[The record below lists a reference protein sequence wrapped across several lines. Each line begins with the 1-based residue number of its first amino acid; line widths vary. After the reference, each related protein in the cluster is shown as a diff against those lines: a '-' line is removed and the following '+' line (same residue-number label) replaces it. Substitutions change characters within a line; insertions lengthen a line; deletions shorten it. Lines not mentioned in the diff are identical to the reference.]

1 MKNRFA
7 LAFFMIIIAF
17 TAITLILSFILGAF
31 SMPHSAEIDESVSAK
46 CEITVIIDAGHGG
59 EDGGASSINGLVEK
73 DVNLHIA
80 SLLCDLLE
88 ANGVNVIMTRTDDRL
103 LYDRNT
109 DYQGRK
115 KKLDLAARLAVTSSV
130 ENAIFVSIH
139 MNSFTD
145 PGYSG
150 MQVWY
155 AEGVQGSPELAEVIR
170 DKNRELLQPNNKRE
184 TKAAGSSI
192 FLLKNATVPS
202 VLVECGFLTNVAEAE
217 LFEGDDYRH
226 RVAFVL
232 FCAITEYLEGT
243 QA

>member
-7 LAFFMIIIAF
+7 LAFFMIIIAI

-31 SMPHSAEIDESVSAK
+31 SIPRTPIPEMDEAASAK

-80 SLLCDLLE
+80 SLLCDMLE

-115 KKLDLAARLAVTSSV
+115 KISK
-130 ENAIFVSIH
+130 I
-139 MNSFTD
+139 
-145 PGYSG
+145 
-150 MQVWY
+150 
-155 AEGVQGSPELAEVIR
+155 
-170 DKNRELLQPNNKRE
+170 
-184 TKAAGSSI
+184 
-192 FLLKNATVPS
+192 
-202 VLVECGFLTNVAEAE
+202 
-217 LFEGDDYRH
+217 
-226 RVAFVL
+226 
-232 FCAITEYLEGT
+232 
-243 QA
+243 